1 MSTNPNPRA
10 LSARTLAA
18 LWLAVFLGVAAT
30 TQAASRWATLEAI
43 HKLENPHNLPR
54 PGAHGE
60 LGAYQFRRTTW
71 EMHTAVPF
79 AAALDRATSD
89 AIAVVHYEWLKLS
102 LEKAGHAATPYNIA
116 LAWNGGLRAVT
127 AGRATRASHDY
138 AQRAVNLAGVYDRE
152 RRTLLAAAR

>member
-1 MSTNPNPRA
+1 VSTNSKPRA
-10 LSARTLAA
+10 CAPRLWAALFCSAFFSLAA
-18 LWLAVFLGVAAT
+18 AT
-30 TQAASRWATLEAI
+30 YGSSRWATLEAI

-71 EMHTAVPF
+71 QMHTARPF
-79 AAALDRATSD
+79 TEALDRATSD
-89 AIAVVHYEWLKLS
+89 TIAVLHYEWLRLS
-102 LEKAGHAATPYNIA
+102 LEKAGHAATPYNLA

-138 AQRAVNLAGVYDRE
+138 AQRATNLAAVYDRE
-152 RRTLLAAAR
+152 RGSLLADAR

>member
-1 MSTNPNPRA
+1 MSTTLEPRVWA
-10 LSARTLAA
+10 ARLSAA
-18 LWLAVFLGVAAT
+18 LWLAAFLGLAAT
-30 TQAASRWATLEAI
+30 TQASSRWATLEAI
-43 HKLENPHNLPR
+43 HKLENPDNLPR

-79 AAALDRATSD
+79 AAAIDRATSD
-89 AIAVVHYEWLKLS
+89 AIAVAHYEWLKVN

-127 AGRATRASHDY
+127 AGRATRASRDY

-152 RRTLLAAAR
+152 RGSLVAAAR